1 MEVQKGKVKNPR
13 PIKAMDLV
21 KKVRDALSLETNITT
36 AIYGIEVESK
46 AEKALQSAY
55 SATIDLIG

>member
-46 AEKALQSAY
+46 AEKAL
-55 SATIDLIG
+55 